1 MSKKTTLD
9 AVAAAISEQIA
20 TYRRPLVWRV
30 ETAKSILKIKE
41 KAPKDIVTP
50 KTAEELQ
57 SEIIAALSTYV
68 GKQGVRK
75 LQGII
80 SGSVN
85 LNEVVSGIATSTI
98 TKAEQVKAEAATE
111 DAYNALLAQMN
122 KPQLFAML
130 DEAKDYTKPAKA
142 AKATK
147 ADKSTKSGGYVSIP
161 DKEAYEIACY
171 YLENYSTD
179 QKWKRKTLA
188 PECLRGGRTAN
199 ATMALRRFLFSTI
212 CRDLCSIYNSMP
224 AISYEFYKNKP
235 YIKQG
240 EDAKSDLQ
248 ELLREEPNLLAM
260 IEGWKDEPYI
270 KAVLSK

>member
-1 MSKKTTLD
+1 MSKKTQLD

-57 SEIIAALSTYV
+57 SEIITALSTYV

-98 TKAEQVKAEAATE
+98 TKAEKVKAEAATE
-111 DAYNALLAQMN
+111 AAYEALLAQMN

-130 DEAKDYTKPAKA
+130 QEAANYTKPAKA
-142 AKATK
+142 AKAG
-147 ADKSTKSGGYVSIP
+147 KSTKSGGYVSIS
-161 DKEAYEIACY
+161 DEMAYTIAYEYLSKLTEGGRACSPQGF
-171 YLENYSTD
+171 LG
-179 QKWKRKTLA
+179 K
-188 PECLRGGRTAN
+188 RTAN
-199 ATMALRRFLFSTI
+199 PTTALRRFIFSTI
-212 CRDLCSIYNSMP
+212 CKGECSIYNSMP
-224 AISYEFYKNKP
+224 ATVADYYKANAP
-235 YIKQG
+235 EIVA
-240 EDAKSDLQ
+240 DAKAQVMAILDEHKDIL
-248 ELLREEPNLLAM
+248 EM
-260 IEGWKDEPYI
+260 IRGWQSEPYI
-270 KAVLSK
+270 KAVLAK

>member
-1 MSKKTTLD
+1 MSKKTQLD

-80 SGSVN
+80 SGSIS
-85 LNEVVSGIATSTI
+85 LNEVVAGIATSTI
-98 TKAEQVKAEAATE
+98 TKAEKVKAEAATE
-111 DAYNALLAQMN
+111 AAYEALLSQMN

-130 DEAKDYTKPAKA
+130 DKAKDYTKPAKT
-142 AKATK
+142 AKAGK
-147 ADKSTKSGGYVSIP
+147 AAKSGGYVSI
-161 DKEAYEIACY
+161 DDDLAYTIAYEYLTTVASGGRACSPQGF
-171 YLENYSTD
+171 LG
-179 QKWKRKTLA
+179 K
-188 PECLRGGRTAN
+188 RTAN
-199 ATMALRRFLFSTI
+199 PTTALRRFIFSTI
-212 CRDLCSIYNSMP
+212 CRLDCSIYNSMP
-224 AISYEFYKNKP
+224 ATVADYYKANPISPISEPKNKVMALLDERKD
-235 YIKQG
+235 ILEMVRGWQG
-240 EDAKSDLQ
+240 
-248 ELLREEPNLLAM
+248 
-260 IEGWKDEPYI
+260 EPYI